1 MPIALLIIGI
11 LVVIAG
17 VKNNASLLEQTL
29 VSDFSGAGSFWYWI
43 AAVLAIGSLGY
54 YSPAKQVSHLFLVLI
69 VLVFLLS
76 NGGVFAQLQ
85 SAVQSPKP
93 AAGNSTPQAANSNVS
108 SGSGSGSDAL
118 SGDISSGNIPA
129 IGQDLG
135 NAARKSIGSIL
146 GGVGL

>member
-43 AAVLAIGSLGY
+43 AAVLIVGSFGY
-54 YSPAKQVSHLFLVLI
+54 YQPAKNVSHLFLVLI

-76 NGGVFAQLQ
+76 NGGVFEQLQ
-85 SAVQSPKP
+85 NAVKNP
-93 AAGNSTPQAANSNVS
+93 APAPANSDQPKEANDNS
-108 SGSGSGSDAL
+108 SQL
-118 SGDISSGNIPA
+118 SKDTAAGNIPA

-135 NAARKSIGSIL
+135 KAARSAISGIL